1 MLIRGAT
8 VYDGTGAPGVVRDV
22 AVRGDRIVEAVD
34 DQDDGVVLDGTGLA
48 LAPGFVDVHTHDDG
62 AVIVDPELR
71 CKTLQG
77 VTTDIVGNCGMG
89 ISPRRTAMPFFGP
102 WSPGLDER
110 APWDGYAGYFAM
122 LDAEPPSL
130 NVGVLVGHGT
140 VRASVLGFH
149 DAQPAEADLD
159 VMKALVREG
168 MDAGA
173 LGLSTGLIYEPGR
186 YATTEEV
193 IALAAEARDGIYT
206 THMRN
211 EGEHLLQAVG
221 EAIRIGE
228 DAGIRVQIS
237 HHKAS
242 GRASWGRVKESLAMI
257 DAARAR
263 GVDVALDQY
272 PYTAGST
279 SLYAVIQ
286 NGSLDG
292 DSDGGL
298 GELAPENVLVAS
310 AADHPEWEGRHLG
323 QIAAELGTSAREAAD
338 AIVAA
343 TNGSAL
349 VVLESMSEAD
359 VQTVMA
365 HPCTMIGSDGIPAPG
380 KPHPRLW
387 GTFPRVLGRYARD
400 LGVLSLAEAV
410 RRMTS
415 LPCETFGLADRGV
428 IRPSA
433 FADLVL
439 FDPATIADVGTY
451 EDPARPPIGIAAVIV
466 NGTIVARNG
475 EHTGARPGRALRR

>member
-22 AVRGDRIVEAVD
+22 ALRGDRIVDALGAD
-34 DQDDGVVLDGTGLA
+34 HDGVEMDGTGLA

-102 WSPGLDER
+102 WSPGLAER
-110 APWDGYAGYFAM
+110 APWEGYAGYLAM

-149 DAQPAEADLD
+149 DAQPSAAELD
-159 VMKALVREG
+159 AMKALVREG

-193 IALAAEARDGIYT
+193 AALAVEARDGIYA

-211 EGEHLLQAVG
+211 EGERLLEAVA

-228 DAGIRVQIS
+228 ETGIRVQIS

-242 GRASWGRVKESLAMI
+242 GRASWGRVTESLAMI

-292 DSDGGL
+292 TTAGGL

-310 AADHPEWEGRHLG
+310 AAEHPAWEGRHLG
-323 QIAAELGTSAREAAD
+323 QIATELGMPPRDAAD
-338 AIVAA
+338 AIVTA

-349 VVLESMSEAD
+349 VVLESMSEDD
-359 VQTVMA
+359 VQTVMV

-387 GTFPRVLGRYARD
+387 GTFPRVLGRYVRD
-400 LGVLSLAEAV
+400 LGVLTLAEAI

-428 IRPSA
+428 IRHGA

-439 FDPATIADVGTY
+439 FDPVTIADVGTY

-466 NGTIVARNG
+466 NGTVVANEG